1 MFNQKLLRITATIV
15 LALSNFS
22 ICASNASSKLVQGFL
37 QESEVTDG
45 VNLLPSPPV
54 DDSLLFIYNKTQYE
68 KNRVLHNTSRG
79 KQAVLD
85 AKIYEPDFGIE
96 QVFSKAFGMELSK
109 KHTPIIVGLLHQIA
123 IDSDKAIERTKKH
136 YMTVRPFVYYHD
148 HTCYL
153 HDEKELR
160 KNGGYPS
167 GHSAFG
173 WAAALILSEI
183 NPERQNEIF
192 KRGYEIGQSRVIC
205 GYHWQT
211 DVEGGRL
218 LASAV
223 IARLHSNQRF
233 LQQLQAAKNE
243 FRRLR
248 TKQSV
253 SLLNK

>member
-1 MFNQKLLRITATIV
+1 MFNQKLLRISTIII
-15 LALSNFS
+15 LALSSFS
-22 ICASNASSKLVQGFL
+22 AYASNASSKPVQGFL
-37 QESEVTDG
+37 QESEIIDG

-85 AKIYEPDFGIE
+85 AKIYEPGFGIE
-96 QVFSKAFGMELSK
+96 RVFSKAFGMELSK
-109 KHTPIIVGLLHQIA
+109 KYTPIIVGLLHQIA
-123 IDSDKAIERTKKH
+123 IDSDKAIELTKKH

-167 GHSAFG
+167 GHSAYG

-192 KRGYEIGQSRVIC
+192 KRGYEIGQSRVVC

-223 IARLHSNQRF
+223 IARLHGNQHF

-243 FRRLR
+243 FQRLR
-248 TKQSV
+248 IKQNA